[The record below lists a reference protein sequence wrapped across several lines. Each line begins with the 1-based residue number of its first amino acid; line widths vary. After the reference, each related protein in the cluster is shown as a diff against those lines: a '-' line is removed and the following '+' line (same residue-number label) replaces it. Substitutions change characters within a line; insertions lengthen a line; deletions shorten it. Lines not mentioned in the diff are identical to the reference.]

1 MSEFLV
7 GSITHVVETFHLSQ
21 MFIGVILVPIIGNAA
36 EHLTAVTV
44 AMKNKMDLALGIAI
58 GSSTQIAL
66 LIAPALVLI
75 AAAMGRPLTLQFEPF
90 EVLAVVMAV
99 AIANFITL
107 DGETNWLEGIM
118 LLATYAILAVAFFLH
133 P

>member
-1 MSEFLV
+1 
-7 GSITHVVETFHLSQ
+7 VV
-21 MFIGVILVPIIGNAA
+21 GNAA

-44 AMKNKMDLALGIAI
+44 ALKNKMDLALGIAI
-58 GSSTQIAL
+58 GSTTQIAL
-66 LIAPALVLI
+66 LVAPVLVL
-75 AAAMGRPLTLQFEPF
+75 AGALMGKPLTLDFDHF

-107 DGETNWLEGIM
+107 DGESNWLEGLM
-118 LLATYAILAVAFFLH
+118 LLATYGILAVAFFFH